1 VDFDDS
7 YVVRIFRR
15 GTRATSAKNNKES
28 LNGVIEAVGS
38 GERTPFRGI
47 EELWAAL
54 QRKPAKPVARRG
66 RPE

>member
-38 GERTPFRGI
+38 GERTPFRDI
-47 EELWAAL
+47 KELWAAL